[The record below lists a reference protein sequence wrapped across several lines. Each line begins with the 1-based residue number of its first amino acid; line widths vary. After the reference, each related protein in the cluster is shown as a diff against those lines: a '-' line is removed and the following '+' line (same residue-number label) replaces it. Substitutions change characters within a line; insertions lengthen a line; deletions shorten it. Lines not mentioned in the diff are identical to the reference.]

1 MIIVYIFH
9 FSINSNLAVKK
20 DFLISSNYKVY
31 AIYNEKGLVT
41 VYGYISG
48 LATGTT
54 INLGATKFK
63 CFGETNFAPYAVLN
77 FCNHAAPYESV
88 GSVWIDKAGTVNLYK
103 PSSVTGGYI
112 SGTYFCYF

>member
-1 MIIVYIFH
+1 MSTKY
-9 FSINSNLAVKK
+9 
-20 DFLISSNYKVY
+20 DFLISSNYKIY

-63 CFGETNFAPYAVLN
+63 CYYSTNFAPYALLS
-77 FCNHAAPYESV
+77 FYNHAEPYEPI
-88 GSVWIDKAGTVNLYK
+88 GSVWINKAGTVNIYK
-103 PSSVTGGYI
+103 PSDVTQGYI
-112 SGTYFCYF
+112 SGTYFSNISS